1 MWKKYLLFCCI
12 LSTSCNN
19 TMEVDLIISNA
30 TVYTVNENFEIFES
44 FAVKDGKIV
53 EVGSNKLIKRK
64 YKSKN
69 TINAEDKVIMPGFID
84 AHCHFYGYGKNMREL
99 SLYNTKSFDEIIEII
114 KNSKIKEKWIIG
126 RGWDQNDWKEKKFP
140 DKKKLDV
147 LFPNTPIF
155 LTRID
160 GHAAIVN
167 QKALDL
173 AKINIKTKVKG
184 GKILKEKGEL
194 TGMLIDKA
202 MDLVQ
207 NKIPKLD
214 KQEIKEALKKAEL
227 DCFKNGLTTVSDAGL
242 PKKIINIINEMHQ
255 KNELK
260 IRMYCMIS
268 DDKESLDYFFE
279 KGPLKTK
286 RINVTSVKSFSDGAL
301 GSRGACLIKPYTDEK
316 SNYGLFF
323 KNEDYFLS
331 LAEKCYENNFQLN
344 IHCIGDS
351 ATRTILQ
358 VYSKILEKNNDKR
371 WRIEHCQVVNE
382 KDFKKFK
389 EYKIIPSVQPTH
401 ATSDMPWVLKRLG
414 KKRLKY
420 SYANKMLL
428 EHAGTI
434 ALGTDFPIE
443 KINPILTFYAATI
456 RKDLKG
462 FPNKGFQTENSL
474 SKEETLKGMTIW
486 AAYANFEEKEKGSI
500 EKGKVADF
508 VILNQ
513 DIMEVEDS
521 LILKTKILETFVNG
535 EKVF

>member
-1 MWKKYLLFCCI
+1 
-12 LSTSCNN
+12 
-19 TMEVDLIISNA
+19 MEVDLIISNA
-30 TVYTVNENFEIFES
+30 KVYTVNENFDILES
-44 FAVKDGKIV
+44 FAVKDGRIV
-53 EVGSNKLIKRK
+53 EVGSSKLIRKK

-69 TINAEDKVIMPGFID
+69 TIDAKGKTIMPGFID

-99 SLYNTKSFDEIIEII
+99 SLYNTKSFDEIIKII
-114 KNSKIKEKWIIG
+114 KNSKIKERWIIG
-126 RGWDQNDWKEKKFP
+126 RGWDQNDWKEKQFP
-140 DKKKLDV
+140 DKKKLDI

-160 GHAAIVN
+160 GHAALVN

-173 AKINIKTKVKG
+173 AEINASTKVKG

-202 MDLVQ
+202 MNLVQ
-207 NKIPKLD
+207 NKIPKID
-214 KQEIKEALKKAEL
+214 KKEIKEALKKAEL

-242 PKKIINIINEMHQ
+242 SKKIINIINEMHQ
-255 KNELK
+255 ENELK
-260 IRMYCMIS
+260 IRVYCMVS
-268 DDKESLDYFFE
+268 DDKENLNYFLE
-279 KGPLKTK
+279 KGPLKTD

-301 GSRGACLIKPYTDEK
+301 GSRGACLIQPYTDENT
-316 SNYGLFF
+316 NYGLFF
-323 KNEDYFLS
+323 KNENYFLS

-351 ATRTILQ
+351 ATRIILQ
-358 VYSKILEKNNDKR
+358 VYSKILEKNNDRR

-401 ATSDMPWVLKRLG
+401 ATSDMPWAIKRLG

-428 EHAGTI
+428 EYAGTI

-456 RKDLKG
+456 RKDSKG
-462 FPNKGFQTENSL
+462 FPNKGFQTENAL

-500 EKGKVADF
+500 EKDKVADF

-513 DIMEVEDS
+513 NIMEVEDS
-521 LILKTKILETFVNG
+521 LILKTKVLETFVNG

>member
-1 MWKKYLLFCCI
+1 MWKNYLLFYLI
-12 LSTSCNN
+12 FATSCNN

-30 TVYTVNENFEIFES
+30 KVYTVNENFDILES
-44 FAVKDGKIV
+44 FAVKDGRIV
-53 EVGSNKLIKRK
+53 EVGSSKLIRKK

-69 TINAEDKVIMPGFID
+69 TIDAKGKTIMPGFID

-99 SLYNTKSFDEIIEII
+99 SLYNTKSFDEIIKII
-114 KNSKIKEKWIIG
+114 KNSKIKERWIIG
-126 RGWDQNDWKEKKFP
+126 RGWDQNDWKEKQFP
-140 DKKKLDV
+140 DKKKLDI

-160 GHAAIVN
+160 GHAALVN

-173 AKINIKTKVKG
+173 AEINASTKVKG

-202 MDLVQ
+202 MNLVQ
-207 NKIPKLD
+207 NKIPKID
-214 KQEIKEALKKAEL
+214 KKEIKEALKKAEL

-242 PKKIINIINEMHQ
+242 SKKIINIINEMHQ
-255 KNELK
+255 ENELK
-260 IRMYCMIS
+260 IRVYCMVS
-268 DDKESLDYFFE
+268 DDKENLNYFLE
-279 KGPLKTK
+279 KGPLKTD

-301 GSRGACLIKPYTDEK
+301 GSRGACLIQPYTDENT
-316 SNYGLFF
+316 NYGLFF
-323 KNEDYFLS
+323 KNENYFLS

-351 ATRTILQ
+351 ATRIILQ
-358 VYSKILEKNNDKR
+358 VYSKILEKNNDRR

-401 ATSDMPWVLKRLG
+401 ATSDMPWAIKRLG

-428 EHAGTI
+428 EYAGTI

-456 RKDLKG
+456 RKDSKG
-462 FPNKGFQTENSL
+462 FPNKGFQTENAL

-500 EKGKVADF
+500 EKDKVADF

-513 DIMEVEDS
+513 NIMEVEDS
-521 LILKTKILETFVNG
+521 LILKTKVLETFVNG

>member
-1 MWKKYLLFCCI
+1 MWKNYLLFYLI
-12 LSTSCNN
+12 FATSCNN

-30 TVYTVNENFEIFES
+30 KVYTVNENFDILES
-44 FAVKDGKIV
+44 FAVKDGKII
-53 EVGSNKLIKRK
+53 EVGSSKLIRKK

-69 TINAEDKVIMPGFID
+69 TIDAKGKTIMPGFID

-99 SLYNTKSFDEIIEII
+99 SLYNTKSFDEIIKII
-114 KNSKIKEKWIIG
+114 KNSKIKERWIIG
-126 RGWDQNDWKEKKFP
+126 RGWDQNDWKEKQFP
-140 DKKKLDV
+140 DKKKLDI

-160 GHAAIVN
+160 GHAALVN

-173 AKINIKTKVKG
+173 AEINVSTKVKG

-194 TGMLIDKA
+194 TGVLIDKA
-202 MDLVQ
+202 MNLIQ
-207 NKIPKLD
+207 NKIPKID
-214 KQEIKEALKKAEL
+214 KKEIKEALKKAEL

-242 PKKIINIINEMHQ
+242 SKKIINIINEMHQ
-255 KNELK
+255 ENELK
-260 IRMYCMIS
+260 IRVYCMVS
-268 DDKESLDYFFE
+268 DDKENLNYFLE
-279 KGPLKTK
+279 KGPLKTD

-301 GSRGACLIKPYTDEK
+301 GSRGACLIQPYTDENT
-316 SNYGLFF
+316 NYGLFF
-323 KNEDYFLS
+323 KNENYFLS

-351 ATRTILQ
+351 ATRIILQ
-358 VYSKILEKNNDKR
+358 VYSKILEKNNDRR

-382 KDFKKFK
+382 KDFKKFQ

-401 ATSDMPWVLKRLG
+401 ATSDMPWAIKRLG

-428 EHAGTI
+428 EYAGTI

-456 RKDLKG
+456 RKDSKG
-462 FPNKGFQTENSL
+462 FPNKGFQTENAL

-500 EKGKVADF
+500 EKDKVADF

-513 DIMEVEDS
+513 NIMEVEDS
-521 LILKTKILETFVNG
+521 LILKTKVLETFVNG